1 MNRILTLVFLT
12 FLFTIPAQAAPMA
25 RVVRIGDDATIV
37 VHRDGRDATLR
48 LAGIEITNAAAA
60 QQLLRWTITGAWV
73 MIEPVANDAVLLYR
87 SPDAM
92 FINREMVV
100 RGYARA
106 TMPGIEPVSHVTITY
121 LGESNP
127 PDVTSEARTNSGRD
141 RSRRSKASPSTPE
154 SRPRS
159 RGASRRRGARRGY

>member
-1 MNRILTLVFLT
+1 MIRILSLIFLT
-12 FLFTIPAQAAPMA
+12 FLFTIPAQAAQMA
-25 RVVRIGDDATIV
+25 RVVRIGDGATIV
-37 VHRDGRDATLR
+37 VHRDGKDATLR

-60 QQLLRWTITGAWV
+60 QQLLRWTITDAWV
-73 MIEPVANDAVLLYR
+73 MIEPVANDTVLLYR

-106 TMPGIEPVSHVTITY
+106 TMPGIEPVSHVTVTY

-127 PDVTSEARTNSGRD
+127 PDVKAEARTRSGKGT
-141 RSRRSKASPSTPE
+141 SRRSKASPSTPG
-154 SRPRS
+154 SPARS
-159 RGASRRRGARRGY
+159 RGGARPRGARRGY